1 MSISL
6 ALVPVALALTVVL
19 GQNRTK
25 AIVKEKELPC
35 KSSFVSEED
44 LTVTLEQCGYQAEKW
59 GNRIKTHFRDSEN
72 FFFWE
77 KRDGGW
83 HAIFSVYDPA
93 PAVYSLMQEINERS
107 GRMIFAETE
116 SVVVPG
122 VHRHE
127 PVQTRAFPTNFRDL
141 ALLKQVLL
149 DNGIDAFERDD
160 GSLEVQLADAGLSFA
175 QETLDGPI
183 TVEIS
188 SEANMQAIYRH
199 LSIIDDEYKRYVQN
213 QVYQHLLTQ
222 VEQRGL
228 TIEQEEVLEDHSIVL
243 TINLEE

>member
-77 KRDGGW
+77 KET
-83 HAIFSVYDPA
+83 V
-93 PAVYSLMQEINERS
+93 S
-107 GRMIFAETE
+107 GMRF
-116 SVVVPG
+116 
-122 VHRHE
+122 
-127 PVQTRAFPTNFRDL
+127 FP
-141 ALLKQVLL
+141 
-149 DNGIDAFERDD
+149 
-160 GSLEVQLADAGLSFA
+160 SM
-175 QETLDGPI
+175 TL
-183 TVEIS
+183 
-188 SEANMQAIYRH
+188 
-199 LSIIDDEYKRYVQN
+199 
-213 QVYQHLLTQ
+213 HLLFTA
-222 VEQRGL
+222 
-228 TIEQEEVLEDHSIVL
+228 
-243 TINLEE
+243 